1 MRKLTDSKG
10 NKTAH
15 ALKLGYIQVS
25 DFYPLSEVYLT
36 YEHGFYVIKGYSM
49 EGKRIR
55 REFNNKSLCDARLFL
70 NSGI

>member
-36 YEHGFYVIKGYSM
+36 YEYGFYVIKGYSM

-55 REFNNKSLCDARLFL
+55 QDFESLSSARVFL